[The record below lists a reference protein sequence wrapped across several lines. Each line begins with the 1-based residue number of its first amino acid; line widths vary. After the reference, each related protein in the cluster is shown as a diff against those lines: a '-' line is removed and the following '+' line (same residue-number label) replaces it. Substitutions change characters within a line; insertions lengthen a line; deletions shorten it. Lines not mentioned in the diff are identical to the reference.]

1 MKYKNSM
8 IVNNLN
14 ILGVFAEKRLP
25 QRISYAITRNL
36 MLLQKEYQCY
46 ETEMKKLQEK
56 YADSIMY
63 TDNKEITRDNYGV
76 PVLKNAE
83 EQKNYNKDL
92 FELLNIEVEI
102 PLFFISNEEFNYNDD
117 TGRYDSMSA
126 SDIMALQSVLCNENT
141 N

>member
-1 MKYKNSM
+1 M

-14 ILGVFAEKRLP
+14 ILGAFAEKRLP

-63 TDNKEITRDNYGV
+63 TDNKEVTRDNYGV
-76 PVLKNAE
+76 PVLKNTE
-83 EQKNYNKDL
+83 DHKN
-92 FELLNIEVEI
+92 
-102 PLFFISNEEFNYNDD
+102 
-117 TGRYDSMSA
+117 
-126 SDIMALQSVLCNENT
+126 
-141 N
+141 

>member
-14 ILGVFAEKRLP
+14 ILGAFAEKRLQ

-117 TGRYDSMSA
+117 TGRYDPMSA
-126 SDIMALQSVLCNENT
+126 SDIMALQSVLCNENA

>member
-14 ILGVFAEKRLP
+14 ILGVFVEKRLP

-63 TDNKEITRDNYGV
+63 TDNKEVTRDNYGV
-76 PVLKNAE
+76 PILKNAE
-83 EQKNYNKDL
+83 DQKNYNKDL

-117 TGRYDSMSA
+117 TGRYDPMSA
-126 SDIMALQSVLCNENT
+126 SDIMALQSVLCNESIN
-141 N
+141 